1 MSKSDLTT
9 DLSVVFARNVDWN
22 LFKVFYEIARRGG
35 IGAAARALNKQQP
48 SVSAAL
54 QRLERHV
61 GATLCIRTSRG
72 VELTLQGH
80 QLLAACKG
88 IYTSVQNMPRAA
100 SAARG
105 DVCGTVALRVISNL
119 HLQPKLTGIF
129 DDFHKRYPRIDIK
142 LDVSSWR
149 EVVRSLRNGDVELGI
164 GFTDDLDSRHLYVPI
179 ADQTQQIYCGPEHR
193 FFGKPAIAP
202 TLLETEP
209 FVVTQDEPIPY
220 IRYRDRYG
228 LGRQIGGCADNLH
241 ERMWLI
247 QIGMGIGFLPKPIV
261 DASTFASVL
270 WPLLSDAEAPVC
282 PIYLMANA
290 DAARSAPAQL
300 FLDVALDHLQGGLS
314 SVPSVAAAVQA
325 RPAPYDRLSA

>member
-88 IYTSVQNMPRAA
+88 IYSSVQNMPRAA

-105 DVCGTVALRVISNL
+105 DVSGTVALRVISNL

-164 GFTDDLDSRHLYVPI
+164 GFADELDDRHLYVPV
-179 ADQTQQIYCGPEHR
+179 ADQTQQIYCGPKHR

-202 TLLETEP
+202 TLLESEP

-270 WPLLSDAEAPVC
+270 WPLLAHAEAPVC

-290 DAARSAPAQL
+290 DAARSAPQL
-300 FLDVALDHLQGGLS
+300 FLDVALDHLQGG
-314 SVPSVAAAVQA
+314 PQTAPNMATAAQA
-325 RPAPYDRLSA
+325 RPATYERLSA